1 LKMSA
6 SEMKCF
12 ILYSGLIFGDLVPIG
27 NEHWKLYILL
37 RQIVSLILSKHVT
50 DEDAMLLKTL
60 ISEHHSILLN
70 TFSELLKPKYHH
82 MLHYPRSMQKVG
94 PLVNMW
100 CMRYESKHRLSK
112 QSANVVAS
120 RTDISKT
127 LAMKHQLKLCN
138 IFLNK
143 LGFNN
148 TNSILSSTV
157 VHDSIEAIV
166 KNFDDI
172 TLRSDGTFCKFKTQ
186 VQSVKRL
193 SINSTTY
200 KIEEVLFI
208 DVTDEL
214 PIFGIICNI
223 ILSADG
229 EALFIYKKIKTKCF
243 NEHLQAFEVEISNNT
258 TLLCILQKHLHAY
271 APIVKTVTS
280 KGAYAVSI
288 IY

>member
-1 LKMSA
+1 M
-6 SEMKCF
+6 
-12 ILYSGLIFGDLVPIG
+12 
-27 NEHWKLYILL
+27 
-37 RQIVSLILSKHVT
+37 R
-50 DEDAMLLKTL
+50 
-60 ISEHHSILLN
+60 
-70 TFSELLKPKYHH
+70 
-82 MLHYPRSMQKVG
+82 KVG

-100 CMRYESKHRLSK
+100 CIRYEPKHRLSK

-120 RTDISKT
+120 RTDISIT
-127 LAMKHQLKLCN
+127 LAMKRQLKLFN

-143 LGFNN
+143 LGYLGFSN

-172 TLRSDGTFCKFKTQ
+172 ALRSDGTFCKFKTH

-214 PIFGIICNI
+214 PIFGII
-223 ILSADG
+223 
-229 EALFIYKKIKTKCF
+229 
-243 NEHLQAFEVEISNNT
+243 
-258 TLLCILQKHLHAY
+258 
-271 APIVKTVTS
+271 
-280 KGAYAVSI
+280 
-288 IY
+288 